1 MGDTIFSAARQADKL
16 LACYGFFQVTTSSP
30 SGRLETQVELSA
42 LDTKLDPVEEV
53 DSFTVVQKE

>member
-1 MGDTIFSAARQADKL
+1 MLDIVFGMVRQADKL
-16 LACYGFFQVTTSSP
+16 LACCDFFQVTTSSP

-42 LDTKLDPVEEV
+42 PNTKLDPVEKV